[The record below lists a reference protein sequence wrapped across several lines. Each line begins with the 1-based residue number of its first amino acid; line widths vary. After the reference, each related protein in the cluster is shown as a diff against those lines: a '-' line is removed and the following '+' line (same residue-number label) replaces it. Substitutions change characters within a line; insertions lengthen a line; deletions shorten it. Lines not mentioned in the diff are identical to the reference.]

1 MGSTRRIRNLTVPP
15 KRIKMRI
22 GKIPLKIFAGLAFGI
37 SFVFPPCAF
46 GQAPFYEGKT
56 ITIIQAR
63 EAGGTGD
70 LRVRVQVPFLRK
82 YIPGNPTIV
91 LEFMGGGGGPK
102 SRQSCLQDI
111 RSRWAYYRRDDTG
124 FCAECGP
131 R

>member
-1 MGSTRRIRNLTVPP
+1 
-15 KRIKMRI
+15 MRI
-22 GKIPLKIFAGLAFGI
+22 GKIPLKIFAGFVFGI
-37 SFVFPPCAF
+37 SFVLPPCAF
-46 GQAPFYEGKT
+46 GQAPFYQGKT

-70 LRVRVQVPFLRK
+70 LRVRAQVPFLRK

-91 LEFMGGGGGPK
+91 LEFMGGGGGRKAANHVYRTSAP
-102 SRQSCLQDI
+102 DG
-111 RSRWAYYRRDDTG
+111 AYHRRDDTG